1 MENKYSVSDWQNDHV
16 TLSERGK
23 YVLKSGLWSDCKFF
37 VGSDTHCKVRGKC
50 KCMKSLFYSRETL
63 SELFEYK
70 QYHQE
75 PSELH

>member
-37 VGSDTHCKVRGKC
+37 VGSDTHCKVGTWKV
-50 KCMKSLFYSRETL
+50 
-63 SELFEYK
+63 
-70 QYHQE
+70 
-75 PSELH
+75 